1 MSSMPEEAKAA
12 LVEKAVA
19 QVRERLSEPQA
30 TEVERFVRAYYA
42 ETALE
47 DLAEL
52 DLYGAAL
59 SHWHLL
65 QRRRPGEAKVHVY
78 TPQVEEHGWQSP
90 HSVVETVTDDM
101 PFLVDSVAM
110 ALTRL
115 GSAIHLSVHPTVRVR
130 RDADGRLQELLPSTA
145 EVPAESLLHVE
156 IDRQA
161 DQALLDDLEAE
172 LHRVLADVRAA
183 VEDWPAMRRHVREIV
198 ADLD

>member
-1 MSSMPEEAKAA
+1 MSSKPEEARAA
-12 LVEKAVA
+12 LVEKAIA
-19 QVRERLSEPQA
+19 HVRERLSEPQA

-42 ETALE
+42 DTAPE

-65 QRRRPGEAKVHVY
+65 QRRRPGEAKVHVC
-78 TPQVEEHGWQSP
+78 TPRVDEHGWQSP
-90 HSVVETVTDDM
+90 HSVVEIVTDDM

-110 ALTRL
+110 ALTRR
-115 GSAIHLSVHPTVRVR
+115 GSAIHLSIHPIVRVR
-130 RDADGRLQELLPSTA
+130 RDAEGRLQELLPRAA
-145 EVPAESLLHVE
+145 EGPAESLLHVE

-161 DQALLDDLEAE
+161 DQALLGELEAE

-183 VEDWPAMRRHVREIV
+183 V
-198 ADLD
+198 